1 MKIGLIGGTFDPPH
15 IAHLVGARR
24 ALEQLKLDKVIFV
37 PNNIPP
43 HKPQAVAS
51 QSQRLEMVKLAVE
64 YEKNFEVSDFEI
76 QKGGVSYTVETVEHF
91 YKKGYEIFL
100 LIGQDS
106 LVNFHTWKEYEKI
119 LQMCKLGW
127 FPRMNENSKTEK
139 KINQKVLE
147 KSIRINSEIIE
158 VSSSRI
164 REYIKKGISIRWIV
178 PDKVIEY
185 INQKQLYK

>member
-51 QSQRLEMVKLAVE
+51 QLQRLEMVKLAVE